1 MTKRQLVKWLEA
13 KQSDAKAEVEIQY
26 ATAEKAYFA
35 QRDEALKINETVD
48 EVFRLI
54 SEADT
59 VVSRWKEALEKVEG
73 IYTTRG
79 WYTSLTK
86 KLSDLSDKEN
96 IRMYIMKDFT
106 DDTDALRQLKAKRSE
121 TLREIEKFNNLMGD
135 IVPPEVKKDLLEKGF
150 FTAPAST
157 KYHGNYEGGLFD
169 HSYMVAHYL
178 KKLTEECRLDWQNPR
193 SPLLVGMFHD
203 LCKMDNYQH
212 PVIAE
217 TLGGEEIRDDSKWEY
232 AMDTLL
238 KGHGD
243 KSVMVLA
250 QYFKL
255 TEEEIMCIRYHMG
268 AFCDKSE
275 WNDYT
280 RAVHKYTNV
289 LWTHQADMLASH
301 VEGV

>member
-1 MTKRQLVKWLEA
+1 MTL
-13 KQSDAKAEVEIQY
+13 AE
-26 ATAEKAYFA
+26 
-35 QRDEALKINETVD
+35 R
-48 EVFRLI
+48 
-54 SEADT
+54 
-59 VVSRWKEALEKVEG
+59 
-73 IYTTRG
+73 
-79 WYTSLTK
+79 
-86 KLSDLSDKEN
+86 
-96 IRMYIMKDFT
+96 
-106 DDTDALRQLKAKRSE
+106 
-121 TLREIEKFNNLMGD
+121 IEKFNNLMGD
-135 IVPPEVKKDLLEKGF
+135 IVPPEVKRDLLEKGF

-169 HSYMVAHYL
+169 HSFEVARTL
-178 KKLTEECRLDWQNPR
+178 VGLTDTLHLDWQNPR

-203 LCKMDNYQH
+203 LCKIDNY
-212 PVIAE
+212 ILIDGYYEYE
-217 TLGGEEIRDDSKWEY
+217 T
-232 AMDTLL
+232 DTLL